1 MTSHTHRTHR
11 SGWLRAGVLGAN
23 DGVLSIASLLL
34 GVAAAQMDAG
44 QILVTGLAGL
54 VAGAFSMGAGE
65 YVSVSSQADTER
77 ADLDIERAAL
87 LNDYDAEH
95 LELRDIYVKRGLDL
109 ELASEVSRQLMA
121 HDAIGAHARD
131 DIGITETLAARPLL
145 AAVASSA
152 SFVLGGIVPLLAC
165 MIAPREMLIPAIAV
179 VSLVFLAIL
188 GASAARAGGAPV
200 IRGAARVLILGVL
213 AMAGTGLIGSLFGGG
228 A

>member
-179 VSLVFLAIL
+179 VSLLFLAIL

-200 IRGAARVLILGVL
+200 VRGAARVLILGVL
-213 AMAGTGLIGSLFGGG
+213 AMAGTGLIGSLFGGV

>member
-1 MTSHTHRTHR
+1 M
-11 SGWLRAGVLGAN
+11 LGAN
-23 DGVLSIASLLL
+23 DGVLSISSLLL

-77 ADLDIERAAL
+77 ADLEIERAAL

-95 LELRDIYVKRGLDL
+95 LELRDIYVNRGLDI

-165 MIAPREMLIPAIAV
+165 MLAPREVLIPAIAV
-179 VSLVFLAIL
+179 VSLVFLAVL

-200 IRGAARVLILGVL
+200 VRGAARVLILGVL
-213 AMAGTGLIGSLFGGG
+213 AMGGTGLIGSLFGGV